1 MRKKLLKVL
10 TPLFLSIICGIICG
24 RIVCGI
30 YDKKLDIDLNG
41 EKIYLIQSGAYST
54 YDKMIDHTLISNYV
68 YYEDDGLY
76 KSIIGITENYDNI
89 DKIKN
94 TYDFDVIVKE
104 YYSKD
109 KELNDKIKE
118 YDVLITNTSD
128 NKELKKIISEVL
140 ALYKGKNTTLIEID
154 S

>member
-1 MRKKLLKVL
+1 MKKKLLKVL
-10 TPLFLSIICGIICG
+10 FPLFLSVMCGIICG
-24 RIVCGI
+24 KIVYGI
-30 YDKKLDIDLNG
+30 YDKKLEVDFNG
-41 EKIYLIQSGAYST
+41 EKVYLIQSGAYST
-54 YDKMIDHTLISNYV
+54 YDKMVAHTLLSNYV

-89 DKIKN
+89 EKIKN
-94 TYDFDVIVKE
+94 TYDDVVLVKE

-118 YDVLITNTSD
+118 YDVLIKNASD
-128 NKELKKIISEVL
+128 NKEIKRIISEVL
-140 ALYKGKNTTLIEID
+140 ALYKDKNTTLIEID